1 MRVCIVGFL
10 TQSKNHSHFQHAGF
24 RTVCA
29 ISGTRLRQKFIY
41 LNAGVRI
48 SEDTLNLWK
57 KRARAENSGESK
69 GLYASPKKWPAD
81 ATEKSPC
88 VPSKVARSGQGF
100 ETKKGRPTPAR
111 SERGRP
117 AEGVMGRESRRAFPV
132 ARIRRSSARP
142 PGRCGPRRS
151 SIRSSGTG

>member
-10 TQSKNHSHFQHAGF
+10 TESKNHSHFQRAGF

-29 ISGTRLRQKFIY
+29 ISGAQFRQKFIY

-48 SEDTLNLWK
+48 SEDTPNLWK
-57 KRARAENSGESK
+57 NSARAENSGESK
-69 GLYASPKKWPAD
+69 GLYASPKKWPTG
-81 ATEKSPC
+81 ATEKSPR
-88 VPSKVARSGQGF
+88 VPSKVARWGQGF
-100 ETKKGRPTPAR
+100 GTKKGRPTPAR

-117 AEGVMGRESRRAFPV
+117 AEGIMGESPEGPSPV

-142 PGRCGPRRS
+142 LGRCGPRRS